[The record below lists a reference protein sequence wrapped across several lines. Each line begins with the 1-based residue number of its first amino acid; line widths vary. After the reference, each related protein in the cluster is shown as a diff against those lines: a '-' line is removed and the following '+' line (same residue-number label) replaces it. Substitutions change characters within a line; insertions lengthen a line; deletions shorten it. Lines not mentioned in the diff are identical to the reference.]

1 LYSQIKNID
10 SLISNNPDS
19 KLSAEQVK
27 QLAEE
32 NSRLRRAVEELAILN
47 DLALAIGGSLD
58 SEKIMRSII
67 GKSIRALSAE
77 QGDITL
83 IDENKANPTQT
94 LVRSMISTSEHSPL
108 HLNQNLLGW
117 MQINKKPLMI
127 NEPGSDPR
135 FKNVKWDS
143 TIKSVLSAPLM
154 ARSKLIGI
162 LTIYNKRTDT
172 AMGFSESDQR
182 LLSIIAAQSA
192 QVVEN
197 ARLYEEE
204 EAYRFMRREL
214 ELASSIQKK
223 MLPSEPPQIESYS
236 VSGKNITAQ
245 EVGGDYFDYIKLDDH
260 RWAFCLGD
268 ISGKG
273 LPASLLMTNLQAI
286 LRGQTYHLVNP
297 AEILKNANTQL
308 YQSTSAE
315 KFATLFIAILD
326 TQTNIIRYSSA
337 GHDYPYLMR
346 KDGTF
351 ERLQIG
357 GLPLGMMD
365 GLDYEEDSF
374 MLDEG
379 ELLFVFSDGVTDV
392 TNSNE
397 EMFGEQ
403 RLTEMLKNSLQSKET
418 SDVLIETVV
427 GSCLKHCGSANLFD
441 DLTALAVKRV

>member
-1 LYSQIKNID
+1 M
-10 SLISNNPDS
+10 ISNNPDRVQF
-19 KLSAEQVK
+19 AEQYK
-27 QLAEE
+27 QLQEE
-32 NSRLRRAVEELAILN
+32 NSRLKRAVDELAILN

-77 QGDITL
+77 QGDITM

-117 MQINKKPLMI
+117 MQINKRPLMI
-127 NEPGSDPR
+127 NDPENDSR
-135 FKNVKWDS
+135 FKNVMWDS
-143 TIKSVLSAPLM
+143 TVKSVLSAPLM

-162 LTIYNKRTDT
+162 LTVYNKRNESGT
-172 AMGFSESDQR
+172 AFSESDQR

-204 EAYRFMRREL
+204 EALRFMRREL

-223 MLPSEPPQIESYS
+223 MLPSDPPAIEGYS
-236 VSGKNITAQ
+236 VAGKNITAQ
-245 EVGGDYFDYIKLDDH
+245 EVGGDYFDYIKMDDK

-286 LRGQTYHLVNP
+286 LRGQTLHLINP
-297 AEILKNANTQL
+297 AEILRYANNQL
-308 YQSTSAE
+308 YQSTSSE
-315 KFATLFIAILD
+315 KFATLFLAILD
-326 TQTNIIRYSSA
+326 IETNVISYSSA
-337 GHDYPYLMR
+337 GHDYPFLMR
-346 KDGTF
+346 NNGTF

-365 GLDYEEDSF
+365 GIDYEEDSF
-374 MLDEG
+374 TLEEG
-379 ELLFVFSDGVTDV
+379 ELLFVFSDGVTDA
-392 TNSNE
+392 TNIQE

-403 RLTEMLKNSLQSKET
+403 RLTEMLKRAIKNEAESAG
-418 SDVLIETVV
+418 VLIKTVV
-427 GSCLKHCGSANLFD
+427 ESCINHCGNAKFFD
-441 DLTALAVKRV
+441 DLTVLALKRV

>member
-1 LYSQIKNID
+1 MRSFTSD
-10 SLISNNPDS
+10 SE
-19 KLSAEQVK
+19 LSVEKFK
-27 QLAEE
+27 QLQEE
-32 NSRLRRAVEELAILN
+32 NVRLRRAVDELAILN

-67 GKSIRALSAE
+67 GKSIRALGAE

-83 IDENKANPTQT
+83 IDVNHANPTQT

-127 NEPGSDPR
+127 NEPGNDER

-162 LTIYNKRTDT
+162 LSIYNKRNDSDSV
-172 AMGFSESDQR
+172 FSESDQR
-182 LLSIIAAQSA
+182 LLAIIAAQSA

-223 MLPSEPPQIESYS
+223 MLPEKPPVIQGYS

-245 EVGGDYFDYIKLDDH
+245 EVGGDYFDYIKLDEN

-286 LRGQTYHLVNP
+286 LRGQAFHLIKP
-297 AEILKNANTQL
+297 GEILKHANSQL
-308 YQSTSAE
+308 YQSTSSE

-326 TQTNIIRYSSA
+326 TSSNEISYSSA
-337 GHDYPYLMR
+337 GHDYPFLMR
-346 KDGTF
+346 KNGTF
-351 ERLQIG
+351 ERLQTG
-357 GLPLGMMD
+357 GLPLGMME
-365 GLDYEEDSF
+365 GMEYEEERF
-374 MLDEG
+374 TLDEG
-379 ELLFVFSDGVTDV
+379 EFLFVFSDGVTDA
-392 TNSNE
+392 TNNQE
-397 EMFGEQ
+397 EMFGEE
-403 RLTEMLKNSLQSKET
+403 RLKQLLIDFLQSEDL
-418 SDVLIETVV
+418 SDSLIETVV
-427 GSCLKHCGSANLFD
+427 GSCLKHCGNAKLFD
-441 DLTALAVKRV
+441 DLTALAIKRVNN

>member
-1 LYSQIKNID
+1 M
-10 SLISNNPDS
+10 ISNNPDRAQ
-19 KLSAEQVK
+19 LAEQYK
-27 QLAEE
+27 QLQEE
-32 NSRLRRAVEELAILN
+32 NSRLKRAVDELAILN

-77 QGDITL
+77 QGDITM

-117 MQINKKPLMI
+117 MQINKRPLMI
-127 NEPGSDPR
+127 NDPENDSR
-135 FKNVKWDS
+135 FKNVMWDS
-143 TIKSVLSAPLM
+143 TVKSVLSAPLM

-162 LTIYNKRTDT
+162 LTVYNKRNESDT
-172 AMGFSESDQR
+172 AFSESDQR

-204 EAYRFMRREL
+204 EAFRFMRREL

-223 MLPSEPPQIESYS
+223 MLPAEPPVIEGYS

-245 EVGGDYFDYIKLDDH
+245 EVGGDYFDYIKMDDK

-286 LRGQTYHLVNP
+286 LRGQTFHLINP
-297 AEILKNANTQL
+297 AEILRYANNQL
-308 YQSTSAE
+308 YQSTSSE
-315 KFATLFIAILD
+315 KFATLFLAILD
-326 TQTNIIRYSSA
+326 IETNVISYSSA
-337 GHDYPYLMR
+337 GHDYPFLLR

-351 ERLQIG
+351 QRLQIG

-365 GLDYEEDSF
+365 GLNYEEDSF
-374 MLDEG
+374 TLEEG
-379 ELLFVFSDGVTDV
+379 ELLFVFSDGVTDA
-392 TNSNE
+392 TNIQE
-397 EMFGEQ
+397 EMFGEY
-403 RLTEMLKNSLQSKET
+403 RLTEMLKGSIKNEAEPASVIVQN
-418 SDVLIETVV
+418 VV
-427 GSCLKHCGSANLFD
+427 ESCIHHCGNAKFFD
-441 DLTALAVKRV
+441 DLTVLAVKRVQF